1 MFAPSLTR
9 GPRMSAEEGRRE
21 RARDAGLAAELSPW
35 HGAGREKM
43 GRPRGRR
50 EGVELG
56 YGGRRAERG

>member
-1 MFAPSLTR
+1 MMAPSLTR
-9 GPRMSAEEGRRE
+9 GPRMSAEEGRRR
-21 RARDAGLAAELSPW
+21 RARDVGLAAELGLW

-56 YGGRRAERG
+56 CRGRRAERG